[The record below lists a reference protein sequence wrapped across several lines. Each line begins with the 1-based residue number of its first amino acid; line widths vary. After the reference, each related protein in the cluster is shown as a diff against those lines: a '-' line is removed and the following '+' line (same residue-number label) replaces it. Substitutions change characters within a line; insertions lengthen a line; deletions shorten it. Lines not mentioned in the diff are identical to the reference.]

1 MITLTKLNFTIS
13 INSIDYNNLFFLR
26 NFMNK
31 YIKKWTES
39 SLILK
44 IFCGLIIGAILGIT
58 VPQYELIGLPGEL
71 FVTAL
76 KAIAPLLVFVL
87 VASALSKASDGIG
100 HRFKTVIFLYLSSTF
115 LSAMVAVL
123 GSYLFPVSMHL
134 RNASDVSA
142 PNGLGEVISSMLLKV
157 FANPLISLSQGD
169 YLGILFWAVIFGICL
184 NKIASSTT
192 VTVFSDI
199 AESINL
205 VVRIIIQFAPFGI
218 MGLVFSAV
226 SESGL
231 DIFIQYGQ
239 LVLLLVVCIGSVAFI
254 TDPLIAA
261 LALRRNPY
269 PLVLTCLKESG
280 VTAFFTRS
288 SAANIPVNMR
298 LCERLG
304 LDRDFFS
311 ISIPLGATINMEGAA
326 ITITI
331 MTLAV
336 CHTLGIS
343 VDLPTTIVLSIIS
356 TLAACGSSGVAGG
369 SLLLIPMACSLFG
382 IPADISMQAIAVG
395 FIIGVIQDSCETA
408 LNSSGDAL
416 FSATAEYFDRARRGE
431 DMRFLGEFAKN
442 KSK

>member
-1 MITLTKLNFTIS
+1 
-13 INSIDYNNLFFLR
+13 
-26 NFMNK
+26 MNK

-44 IFCGLIIGAILGIT
+44 IICGLIIGTILGIL
-58 VPQYELIGLPGEL
+58 VPQFKFIGFMGDL

-87 VASALSKASDGIG
+87 VASALSRASDGIG
-100 HRFKTVIFLYLSSTF
+100 SRFKTVIILYLFSTF
-115 LSAMVAVL
+115 LSAMVAVI

-134 RNASDVSA
+134 TNASNVTA
-142 PNGLGEVISSMLLKV
+142 PSGLEEVLSSMLLKI
-157 FANPLISLSQGD
+157 FANPLQSLVQGD
-169 YLGILFWAVIFGICL
+169 YLGILFWAVVLGICL
-184 NKIASSTT
+184 KKIASDSTLD
-192 VTVFSDI
+192 VLSDL
-199 AESINL
+199 ADASSL
-205 VVRIIIQFAPFGI
+205 AVRGIIQFAPIGVL
-218 MGLVFSAV
+218 GLVFGVV

-231 DIFIQYGQ
+231 SVFVQYGQ
-239 LVLLLVVCIGSVAFI
+239 LIILLVGCIAIVAFV
-254 TDPLIAA
+254 TDPIIAA
-261 LALRRNPY
+261 CILKRNPY
-269 PLVLTCLKESG
+269 PLVFTCLKESG
-280 VTAFFTRS
+280 ITAFFTRS

-304 LDRDFFS
+304 LDRDFYS
-311 ISIPLGATINMEGAA
+311 VSIPLGATINTEGAA
-326 ITITI
+326 VTITV

-343 VDLPTTIVLSIIS
+343 VDLPTTIVLCIIS

-382 IPADISMQAIAVG
+382 IPSDISMQAIAVG

-416 FSATAEYFDRARRGE
+416 FSATAEYHDRVKRGE
-431 DMRFLGEFAKN
+431 DMGFLGEFAKD
-442 KSK
+442 KAKQ